1 MTRKRQR
8 LQRTEEQRHDIEIF
22 RVDAIQQYTTQH
34 YDAIT
39 ITVTHSCQTAVAA
52 KLRKGVMAIC
62 AFP

>member
-8 LQRTEEQRHDIEIF
+8 LQRTEEQRHHIEIL
-22 RVDAIQQYTTQH
+22 RVDTIQQYTTQH

-39 ITVTHSCQTAVAA
+39 ITVTHSSQAAVAA
-52 KLRKGVMAIC
+52 KLCKGVMAIY